1 MTKTLSRSFLPGLL
15 GLCIF
20 ALACAA
26 QAQQQV
32 LEVITLGYRQADEV
46 IPMLRPLLAP
56 GGTLTGMNNRL
67 VVKTTPANLAEIKQ
81 VLAAID
87 ARPRQL
93 MISVRQSSVA
103 EASQDAASVS
113 GTVGIGSNAQV
124 KVPRPPGAGNDP
136 GVTVQSGSTRVEG
149 RAINSRSA
157 RDSGV
162 TQTVQVLEG
171 NDAFIRVGQSAPVQ
185 NTQVLRTPRGTQIT
199 QGTDFVDADTGF
211 YVTPRVN
218 GDRVTLEISTA
229 RDRLRNPNT
238 GAANIQRVS
247 TVVSGRLGEWIE
259 IGGSSETVE
268 RSQNQTLARSR
279 DARSEERRVML
290 KVDEVR

>member
-1 MTKTLSRSFLPGLL
+1 MTKALARSLLL
-15 GLCIF
+15 GLCVL
-20 ALACAA
+20 ALPLAA

-81 VLAAID
+81 VLGAID
-87 ARPRQL
+87 SRPRQL
-93 MISVRQSSVA
+93 MISVRQSSA
-103 EASQDAASVS
+103 GDASRDAASVS
-113 GTVGIGSNAQV
+113 GTVGIGNNAQV
-124 KVPRPPGAGNDP
+124 KVPRPPGTGNDP
-136 GVTVQSGSTRVEG
+136 SVTVQSGRTHVEG
-149 RAINSRSA
+149 RAITSRSSQ
-157 RDSGV
+157 DEGV
-162 TQTVQVLEG
+162 TQTVQVMEG
-171 NDAFIRVGQSAPVQ
+171 NDAFIRVGQSAPIQ
-185 NTQVLRTPRGTQIT
+185 NTQVIRTPRGTQIT

-229 RDRLRNPNT
+229 RDRLRNSNT
-238 GAANIQRVS
+238 GATSIQRVS

-268 RSQNQTLARSR
+268 RSQTQALTRSR
-279 DARSEERRVML
+279 DARNEDRRVML

>member
-1 MTKTLSRSFLPGLL
+1 MTKALARTFLL
-15 GLCIF
+15 GLCILV
-20 ALACAA
+20 LAPAA

-81 VLAAID
+81 VVAAID
-87 ARPRQL
+87 SRPRQL
-93 MISVRQSSVA
+93 MISVRQSSA
-103 EASQDAASVS
+103 ADASRDAASVS

-124 KVPRPPGAGNDP
+124 KVPRPPGSGNDP

-157 RDSGV
+157 RDDGV

-171 NDAFIRVGQSAPVQ
+171 SDAFIRMGQSAPVQ
-185 NTQVLRTPRGTQIT
+185 STQVIRTPRGTQIT

-218 GDRVTLEISTA
+218 GDRVTLEISTS
-229 RDRLRNPNT
+229 RDRLRNPNS
-238 GAANIQRVS
+238 GAVNIQRVS

-259 IGGSSETVE
+259 IGGSSETVD
-268 RSQNQTLARSR
+268 RSQGQTLARSR